1 MNSDNPFQVE
11 GSLYLFGE
19 ITPQYQDLLITFQA
33 NLARCIETT
42 GNLSFDQWRS
52 FRSQLRESEGPFRF
66 LDGEM
71 LERFLD
77 LTESTQEIVCEGLG
91 PSVEEMRNIVEE
103 LRRLH

>member
-1 MNSDNPFQVE
+1 MSPK
-11 GSLYLFGE
+11 
-19 ITPQYQDLLITFQA
+19 YQDLLINFQT
-33 NLARCIETT
+33 NLSRSIETT
-42 GNLSFDQWRS
+42 GDLSFEQWRS
-52 FRSQLRESEGPFRF
+52 FRNQARESEGPFRF

-77 LTESTQEIVCEGLG
+77 LTESKQEMVCEGLG

>member
-1 MNSDNPFQVE
+1 MPK
-11 GSLYLFGE
+11 
-19 ITPQYQDLLITFQA
+19 YQDLLINFQTK
-33 NLARCIETT
+33 LSSCIKTP
-42 GNLSFDQWRS
+42 GRLSFEKWRS
-52 FRSQLRESEGPFRF
+52 FRNQSRESEGPFRF

-77 LTESTQEIVCEGLG
+77 LTEVKQDDVCKGLG